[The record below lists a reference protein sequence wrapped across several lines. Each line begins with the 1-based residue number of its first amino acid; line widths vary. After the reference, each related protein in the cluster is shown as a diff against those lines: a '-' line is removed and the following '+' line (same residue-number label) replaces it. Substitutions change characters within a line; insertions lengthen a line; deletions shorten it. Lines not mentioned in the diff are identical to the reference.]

1 MPKPVM
7 YDNEKWIYDAIC
19 HIKNPGPIFEFSPNE
34 EIYIY
39 KNTLYPNKKYSK
51 TFNPKSFMKRGDVIN
66 FGETYM
72 NNNKMIF
79 NGNVLLFLYTYLDD
93 NGSVPP
99 QFVCGDKDDEFNI
112 GDFEGLI
119 DHNTINFLSYSK
131 KNAIEYYVENDI
143 IKGKVSIKG
152 KEWKIDFLNYYDK
165 SVFEIYLY
173 SMKIDKNNKFTFG
186 YRDYLIKSENDLFD
200 YQDTIQT
207 FIVNGV
213 KTHLCKRTKEYDLT
227 DESQVNFPFKI
238 KKMMLGSD
246 INEIIFNA
254 DAYEKYLE
262 SEKNLKEKYNP
273 FKDVKYIITEFT
285 MTTVTI
291 ECIKIDYDSIINN
304 IKQKLE
310 SSSVAF
316 HRINDELL
324 EVH

>member
-1 MPKPVM
+1 MSKPVM

-34 EIYIY
+34 EIYNY
-39 KNTLYPNKKYSK
+39 KNTLFPNKKYSK

-66 FGETYM
+66 FGGVYRNE
-72 NNNKMIF
+72 NKMIF
-79 NGNVLLFLYTYLDD
+79 NGNVLLHLHTNIDD
-93 NGSVPP
+93 YGSVPP
-99 QFVCGDKDDEFNI
+99 YFVCGDKDDEFNI

-119 DHNTINFLSYSK
+119 DHNTINFLSYPK
-131 KNAIEYYVENDI
+131 KNEIEFYVENDV

-173 SMKIDKNNKFTFG
+173 SLKIDKNNKFTFG
-186 YRDYLIKSENDLFD
+186 YREYLIKSDNDLTE
-200 YQDTIQT
+200 YQDSDDI
-207 FIVNGV
+207 FIVNSV
-213 KTHLCKRTKEYDLT
+213 KTHLCKKTKEYNLT
-227 DESQVNFPFKI
+227 AESQVKFPLKI
-238 KKMMLGSD
+238 KKIMLGNEM
-246 INEIIFNA
+246 NEIIFTV

-262 SEKNLKEKYNP
+262 EKYNP
-273 FKDVKYIITEFT
+273 FKDIKYVITEFI
-285 MTTVTI
+285 MTIVTI
-291 ECIKIDYDSIINN
+291 ECIKIDFDCIIHN
-304 IKQKLE
+304 IKKKLE